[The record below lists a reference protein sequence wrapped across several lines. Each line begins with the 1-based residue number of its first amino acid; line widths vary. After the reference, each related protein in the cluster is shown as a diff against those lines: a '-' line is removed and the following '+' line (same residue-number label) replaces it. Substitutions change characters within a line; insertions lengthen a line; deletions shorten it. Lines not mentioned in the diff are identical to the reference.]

1 MPEKMVQSLI
11 MSLLL
16 GLSTGCA
23 ASQENGNNLLPPD
36 DPQLASGPEFLQGRF
51 KIYTLYRPQVQH
63 RDFNGVFDIN
73 PGSAR
78 IVRRFWKEKYTELTR
93 PGHYGEF
100 FIEFYD
106 YMSSFAQAYPVDTRE
121 KERMLDTLEK
131 SFHAFCHA
139 LDVAKDFEQFQQDQQ
154 RIYGD

>member
-1 MPEKMVQSLI
+1 M
-11 MSLLL
+11 LLL
-16 GLSTGCA
+16 TVVLAGCA
-23 ASQENGNNLLPPD
+23 ASPENGNDLLPPD
-36 DPQLASGPEFLQGRF
+36 DSELASGPEFLQSRF

-78 IVRRFWKEKYTELTR
+78 IVRKYWKEKFTELTR

-139 LDVAKDFEQFQQDQQ
+139 LDVAEAFKQFQKDQQ
-154 RIYGD
+154 RIYED